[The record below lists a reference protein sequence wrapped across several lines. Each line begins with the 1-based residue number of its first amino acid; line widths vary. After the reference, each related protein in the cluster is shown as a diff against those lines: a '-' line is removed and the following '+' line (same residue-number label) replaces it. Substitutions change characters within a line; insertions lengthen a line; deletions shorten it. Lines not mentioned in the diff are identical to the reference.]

1 MRQIRSLL
9 SRERNNNQLRKIFSD
24 SYKYYKRNTK
34 ENEVIRQL
42 LTDYVSKIIL
52 LGNNVFY

>member
-1 MRQIRSLL
+1 M
-9 SRERNNNQLRKIFSD
+9 
-24 SYKYYKRNTK
+24 K

-52 LGNNVFY
+52 LGNNVFYWFRVANIQISTSLKYEYVLQSMVT

>member
-24 SYKYYKRNTK
+24 SYKYYKRNMK